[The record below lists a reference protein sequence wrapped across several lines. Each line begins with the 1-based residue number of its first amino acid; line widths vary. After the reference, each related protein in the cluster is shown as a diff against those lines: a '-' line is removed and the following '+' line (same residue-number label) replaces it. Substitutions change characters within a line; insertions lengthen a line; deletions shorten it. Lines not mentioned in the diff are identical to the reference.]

1 VIDML
6 VLRDPVPEPASK
18 PVGETFG
25 RIDRFGCRPEP
36 STRLRSTTATE
47 ELWVFAA
54 VLLSFVVIFIAE
66 LGDKSQLMAMT
77 FALRHRWWVVLGG
90 ITLATTA
97 VHLISVAV
105 GHYLGAALPTHLLG
119 ILAGVAFVL
128 FGLWTLRGDSLSDDE
143 STRAQRSSAPA
154 FLAVTSAFLLAE
166 LGDKTMLATITLA
179 ADNDWVGV
187 WIGSTL
193 GMVAADALAI
203 LVGAIAGKHLPDR
216 LIQLGAAALFVIF
229 GVTMLIDGFFP
240 EVPAIAM
247 VAIGVVAVVAIW
259 AALRALPERRRPAVM
274 RPTPPAPTSNAD
286 SSCRADA

>member
-1 VIDML
+1 
-6 VLRDPVPEPASK
+6 
-18 PVGETFG
+18 
-25 RIDRFGCRPEP
+25 
-36 STRLRSTTATE
+36 
-47 ELWVFAA
+47 VFAA
-54 VLLSFVVIFIAE
+54 LLLSFAVIFVAE

-90 ITLATTA
+90 ITFATTA

-128 FGLWTLRGDSLSDDE
+128 FGLWTLRGDRLSDDE
-143 STRAQRSSAPA
+143 ATRAQRSTAPA
-154 FLAVTSAFLLAE
+154 FFAVTSAFLLAE

-203 LVGAIAGKHLPDR
+203 LVGAIAGKHLPER
-216 LIQLGAAALFVIF
+216 VIQIVAAALFLVF
-229 GVTMLIDGFFP
+229 GIAMLIEGAFP
-240 EVPAIAM
+240 ALSVAATVAIA
-247 VAIGVVAVVAIW
+247 VGAVSLLG
-259 AALRALPERRRPAVM
+259 AALRALPPRFRPAVL
-274 RPTPPAPTSNAD
+274 RTSPT
-286 SSCRADA
+286 RADANSPDTPLDTPDFASSRDETR

>member
-1 VIDML
+1 L
-6 VLRDPVPEPASK
+6 
-18 PVGETFG
+18 
-25 RIDRFGCRPEP
+25 
-36 STRLRSTTATE
+36 
-47 ELWVFAA
+47 VFAA
-54 VLLSFVVIFIAE
+54 LLLSFAVIFVAE

-90 ITLATTA
+90 ITVATTA

-143 STRAQRSSAPA
+143 ATRAQRSSAPA
-154 FLAVTSAFLLAE
+154 FFAVTSAFLLAE

-187 WIGSTL
+187 WIGSTV

-203 LVGAIAGKHLPDR
+203 LVGAIAGKHLPER
-216 LIQLGAAALFVIF
+216 FIQIAAAALFGVF
-229 GVTMLIDGFFP
+229 GIYMLVEGAFP
-240 EVPAIAM
+240 AVPVAAIA
-247 VAIGVVAVVAIW
+247 AIAVAVVLAFG
-259 AALRALPERRRPAVM
+259 AALRALPDRLRPPVM
-274 RPTPPAPTSNAD
+274 RAEQSPTVTSV
-286 SSCRADA
+286 DA